1 MHCVKAKGILSSKNG
16 INIYR
21 GCVHGCIYCD
31 SRSACYRMSHDF
43 EDIEVKENAVDLLES
58 ALKRKRKKC
67 MIGTGS
73 MTDPY
78 IPLER
83 ELEFMRKVLAL
94 IERYGFGFTLITKS
108 DLVLRDIDLLQ
119 AINKKTKCVVQ
130 MTLTTYD
137 ETLCK
142 KLEPNVC
149 TTHRRFEVLK
159 ELHRLGIPTVVW
171 LCPILP
177 FINDTKENVEG
188 ILNYCIEAKVYGII
202 CFGMGLTLREGNR
215 EYFFKALDKLYPTLK
230 IKYLKEYGKN
240 YFITSKR
247 NSELMNI
254 FHEMCEANGIIHN
267 NEEIFKYLNT
277 FETKENPVQLDL
289 W

>member
-43 EDIEVKENAVDLLES
+43 EDIEVKENAVELLES

-83 ELEFMRKVLAL
+83 EFEFMRKVLAL

-137 ETLCK
+137 ESLCK

-177 FINDTKENVEG
+177 FINDTKENLEG

-215 EYFFKALDKLYPTLK
+215 EYFFKKLDKLYPTLK

>member
-43 EDIEVKENAVDLLES
+43 EDIEVKENAVELLES

-215 EYFFKALDKLYPTLK
+215 EYFFKKLDKLYPTLK

-254 FHEMCEANGIIHN
+254 FYEICETNGIIHN

>member
-43 EDIEVKENAVDLLES
+43 EDIEVKENAVELLES

-78 IPLER
+78 IPLEK

-137 ETLCK
+137 ESLCK

-215 EYFFKALDKLYPTLK
+215 EYFFKKLDKLSPILK
-230 IKYLKEYGKN
+230 EKYVKEYGTK

>member
-43 EDIEVKENAVDLLES
+43 EDIEVKENAVELLES
-58 ALKRKRKKC
+58 ALKRKQKKC

-215 EYFFKALDKLYPTLK
+215 EYFFKKLDKLYPILK